1 MIKKLLFIS
10 CLSILTNCSAP
21 GTAFLGPALTGAK
34 TGSISQA
41 TLSYGS
47 GKIFTQI
54 NPTKVLFNSNSQ
66 QKIENFI
73 TPKLKILDIPYV
85 DKDPII
91 LVSYKIDL
99 IEFSEI
105 IEPEPLP

>member
-47 GKIFTQI
+47 GKF
-54 NPTKVLFNSNSQ
+54 L
-66 QKIENFI
+66 
-73 TPKLKILDIPYV
+73 PK
-85 DKDPII
+85 
-91 LVSYKIDL
+91 
-99 IEFSEI
+99 
-105 IEPEPLP
+105 